1 MFHDNRWWDGG
12 WLGCVPVGLGFVQ
25 LGGQRFVKPPVIDG
39 TFQSA
44 LPACFTETD
53 QTFFALIS
61 VRICSTS
68 WMMLLLFSGDRAISS
83 LAAATRIQKA
93 GWDRNSIAA
102 NECCV

>member
-1 MFHDNRWWDGG
+1 MLHDNGWWGGRW
-12 WLGCVPVGLGFVQ
+12 LSCVPVGFGLVQ

-39 TFQSA
+39 AFQSA

-68 WMMLLLFSGDRAISS
+68 WMMLLLLRGDRAISS
-83 LAAATRIQKA
+83 LAAATTIQKA
-93 GWDRNSIAA
+93 GWDKNSMAA
-102 NECCV
+102 N